1 MSSVRT
7 VIGALALASALALS
21 SLVPTA
27 ARAGAPAVHFR
38 IVARTGLHL
47 TDIVWTGRR
56 FLYVDNTTNR
66 VATAGPSGAPLTPFA
81 RMPRQV
87 EETRC
92 RLSPGAHGFAAGD
105 LYCHAPDNK
114 IYRISPDGTRIAV
127 VATLPHASR
136 SDGALAFDTVG
147 AFGFALL
154 AATGRSGSATP
165 SGGSVFA
172 IDPAGRVRR
181 VGGYHTPGGAD
192 EIVVAPASFGAAS
205 GQVLLA
211 VDAGKS
217 GSLVA
222 MDARGRARTLL
233 TLPDGL
239 NPLVVLA
246 RGQTPPAGAAPA
258 GLYVTDTLSRD
269 VYLAPAAELAP
280 FAGAVVAGSEVRG
293 LFWIVR
299 PQGNGF
305 AAVALPTTFTGARH
319 NLEGA
324 IYVGG

>member
-1 MSSVRT
+1 LSSFRT
-7 VIGALALASALALS
+7 VIGAGALTSALSLS

-27 ARAGAPAVHFR
+27 SHAGAPKVQFR
-38 IVARTGLHL
+38 VAARTGLRL

-66 VATAGPSGAPLTPFA
+66 IAAAGPSGTPLTPFA

-114 IYRISPDGTRIAV
+114 IYRISPDGKKVTV
-127 VATLPHASR
+127 VATLPHAPR
-136 SDGALAFDTVG
+136 SDGALTFDTVG
-147 AFGFALL
+147 AFGYALL
-154 AATGRSGSATP
+154 AATGRSGSATAR
-165 SGGSVFA
+165 GGAVFA
-172 IDPAGRVRR
+172 IGSTGIMRR
-181 VGGYHTPGGAD
+181 VGGYQTPGGAD
-192 EIVVAPASFGAAS
+192 EIAVAPANFGAAS
-205 GQVLLA
+205 GQALLA
-211 VDAGKS
+211 VDAGTS

-233 TLPDGL
+233 TLPDGP

-246 RGQTPPAGAAPA
+246 RGETPLAGAAPS
-258 GLYVTDTLSRD
+258 GLYVTDTLTRA
-269 VYLAPAAELAP
+269 VYVAPAAELEP
-280 FAGAVVAGSEVRG
+280 FAGAVVVGSELRG
-293 LFWIVR
+293 LFWVVR
-299 PQGNGF
+299 PRAGGF
-305 AAVALPTTFTGARH
+305 TTVALPTSLTGARH

-324 IYVGG
+324 LYVGR